1 MKRKRTKAEL
11 ERLAADF
18 EGKIAWLETAWGC
31 RTEYEVDL
39 GSGRVWLKI
48 TMPGSP
54 TALVVR
60 CAVDGVTVPGTNPAG
75 GDSHDPKCPPS
86 PRT

>member
-11 ERLAADF
+11 DRLAADF
-18 EGKIAWLETAWGC
+18 GGRMEWLESAWGC

-39 GSGRVWLKI
+39 ATGRLWLKL
-48 TMPGSP
+48 TMPASA

-60 CAVDGVTVPGTNPAG
+60 CDIEGITVPGTQ
-75 GDSHDPKCPPS
+75 
-86 PRT
+86 PRP

>member
-1 MKRKRTKAEL
+1 MKRKRTKAEV

-18 EGKIAWLETAWGC
+18 ESRVAWLESAWSC

-39 GSGRVWLKI
+39 STGRVWLKI
-48 TMPGSP
+48 TMPAST

-60 CAVDGVTVPGTNPAG
+60 CDIEGISVPGTA
-75 GDSHDPKCPPS
+75 
-86 PRT
+86 PRP

>member
-1 MKRKRTKAEL
+1 MKRKRTKAEV

-18 EGKIAWLETAWGC
+18 ESRVAWLESAWSC

-39 GSGRVWLKI
+39 ATGRVWLKI
-48 TMPGSP
+48 TMPAST

-60 CAVDGVTVPGTNPAG
+60 CDIEGISVPGTA
-75 GDSHDPKCPPS
+75 
-86 PRT
+86 PRP

>member
-1 MKRKRTKAEL
+1 MKRKRTKSEL

-18 EGKIAWLETAWGC
+18 SGRMEWLESAWGC

-39 GSGRVWLKI
+39 ATGRLWLKL
-48 TMPGSP
+48 TMPASA

-60 CAVDGVTVPGTNPAG
+60 CDIEGITVPGTQ
-75 GDSHDPKCPPS
+75 
-86 PRT
+86 PRP